1 MSLDVRDSF
10 FIPYHLLNTFS
21 LPVDASNYMSM
32 DNLTSA
38 PTTSF
43 SNGTVVPIVRHLS
56 VNQVANVQRSDTT
69 YKASGVSMQGS
80 SVLSTFS
87 IKVIWFVILV
97 VVCVT
102 VSLIL
107 RRRKP

>member
-21 LPVDASNYMSM
+21 LPVDASNSICL

-43 SNGTVVPIVRHLS
+43 SDGHIVPIVRHLS
-56 VNQVANVQRSDTT
+56 VNQVAKVQRSDTT

-80 SVLSTFS
+80 SMLPAFS
-87 IKVIWFVILV
+87 IEVIGWFVFL

-102 VSLIL
+102 VSLVLI
-107 RRRKP
+107 RRKP